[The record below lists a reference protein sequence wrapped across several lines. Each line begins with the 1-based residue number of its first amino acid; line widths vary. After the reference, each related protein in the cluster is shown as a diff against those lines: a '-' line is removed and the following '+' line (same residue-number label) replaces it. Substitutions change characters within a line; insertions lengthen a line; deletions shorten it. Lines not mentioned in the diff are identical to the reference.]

1 MNRIIRWYNKNRKMF
16 WLVIVLSVIIV
27 SLPRILNKYAKRKA
41 ENENSSIIN
50 TTIYNNENYSIVD
63 EETIKKETNN
73 ENTNVISMFIE
84 YCNNKDIERAYDLLS
99 DKCKEKLYPTINQ
112 FIDNYYNKIFESR
125 KSYEVQLWI
134 SDENSY
140 TYKVELREDILS
152 SGNVNSEAIED
163 YYTIIK
169 EDNIYKINI
178 NNYIGSIEI
187 NKTNETNELKISVL
201 SKDVFMEYE
210 IYNLKVENKTRNSIL
225 VDELESTGT
234 MYLEDKNALHYQ
246 AYNHEIVKEELRV
259 KGEKKVSI
267 KFNKKY
273 STKREIK
280 KIVFSNIILN
290 YDEYKTYT
298 NKADFKDRGNLEI
311 EL

>member
-16 WLVIVLSVIIV
+16 WLVIGLSVIVI
-27 SLPRILNKYAKRKA
+27 SLPKILNKYAKMKA
-41 ENENSSIIN
+41 ENENSSINN
-50 TTIYNNENYSIVD
+50 TTIYNNDNYSIID

-73 ENTNVISMFIE
+73 ENTNVINMFLE
-84 YCNNKDIERAYDLLS
+84 YCNNKDIESAYELLS

-112 FIDNYYNKIFESR
+112 FIDNYYNKIFENR
-125 KSYEVQLWI
+125 KSYELQLWI
-134 SDENSY
+134 SKENSY
-140 TYKVELREDILS
+140 TYKVNLREDILS
-152 SGNVNSEAIED
+152 SGNSNSAAIED

-169 EDNIYKINI
+169 EDNTYKINI
-178 NNYIGSIEI
+178 NNYIGNVEI
-187 NKTNETNELKISVL
+187 NKKNETDELKILVL

-225 VDELESTGT
+225 IDELENTGT
-234 MYLEDKNALHYQ
+234 MYLEDKNALHYD

-273 STKREIK
+273 STKKEIK

-298 NKADFKDRGNLEI
+298 NKADFKERRKLEI